1 MIDIIDRTVSSAK
14 LTEQLS
20 GFDDVLWSDCARIER
35 NVEAE
40 LLVQLVATN
49 AT

>member
-1 MIDIIDRTVSSAK
+1 MIDIIDRTVASAE

-20 GFDDVLWSDCARIER
+20 GFDDVLRSDRARIER